1 MLRRFGFVLV
11 VVVAVSAIAFLRGP
25 SMAHVLNTKTYEDL
39 YYLPSPDVLQVLS
52 FGHHEAAADLVWMK
66 GLVYVGNEFEH
77 RGALQHAFRYSDA
90 IVALD
95 PDFRRAY
102 TWAATM
108 GLYRPVIPTLDDAV
122 RAVAYLDQA
131 AARFPDDPEIAWQRA
146 AAWSYELPSFTQ
158 DAEEKT
164 RFREIG
170 AEHMVVAA
178 RLGGGPP
185 WLALT
190 NATQL
195 EALGQMDRAI
205 HHLAEMHSMTQDE
218 ELRAQIEARL
228 EQMRADA
235 RVEALRAAE
244 RELVEDA
251 SREYPWLP
259 VDFFILVRSPRPV
272 VRPD

>member
-1 MLRRFGFVLV
+1 MV
-11 VVVAVSAIAFLRGP
+11 VVVALVAVVSLRGP
-25 SMAHVLNTKTYEDL
+25 SMTHVLSTKTYEDL
-39 YYLPSPDVLQVLS
+39 YYLPPPDMLQVLS
-52 FGHHEAAADLVWMK
+52 FGHREAAADLAWMK
-66 GLVYVGNEFEH
+66 GLVYIGNEFEH
-77 RGALQHAFRYSDA
+77 RGALQHVFRYADT

-102 TWAATM
+102 SWGATM
-108 GLYRPVIPTLDDAV
+108 GLYRPVSPTLDDAV
-122 RAVAYLDQA
+122 RAVSYLDHA
-131 AARFPDDPEIAWQRA
+131 ATRFPDDPEIAWQRA

-158 DAEEKT
+158 DVEEKK

-170 AEHMVVAA
+170 AEHMVLAA
-178 RLGGGPP
+178 RLGGGPA

-205 HHLAEMHSMTQDE
+205 HHLAEMHAMTQDE

-235 RVEALRAAE
+235 RLEALRAAE
-244 RELVEDA
+244 RELLEDA
-251 SREYPWLP
+251 SRQYPWLP
-259 VDFFILVRSPRPV
+259 IDFFVLVRSPRPV
-272 VRPD
+272 SSD